1 MNPRMLF
8 AALIGGALLSAS
20 EPNPFNQIDPRK
32 SKKLK
37 EKPRDDL
44 RKASAQAKR
53 ERKALKRLRER

>member
-8 AALIGGALLSAS
+8 AALIGSALLSAS
-20 EPNPFNQIDPRK
+20 EPDPFYQIDRPK
-32 SKKLK
+32 SKKQK

-44 RKASAQAKR
+44 RIASAQAKR